1 MHFYLKDRIWNFADF
16 KKSKF
21 ITVALDTSQIAG
33 KSKMNEVN
41 ELYCCVST
49 DIQHVK
55 KCVW

>member
-1 MHFYLKDRIWNFADF
+1 MHFYLKDIIWNFADF

-41 ELYCCVST
+41 R
-49 DIQHVK
+49 
-55 KCVW
+55 